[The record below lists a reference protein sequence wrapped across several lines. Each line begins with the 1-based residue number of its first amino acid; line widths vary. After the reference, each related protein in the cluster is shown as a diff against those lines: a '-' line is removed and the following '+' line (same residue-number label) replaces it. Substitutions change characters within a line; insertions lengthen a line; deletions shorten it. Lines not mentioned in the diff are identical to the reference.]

1 MIIMPDEQKVTR
13 KLFAI
18 LIADDQGYR
27 RLMGEHEYAIERT
40 LTTYREQMSVI
51 NKNIEAG

>member
-1 MIIMPDEQKVTR
+1 MPDEQKVTR